1 MSREAFE
8 KLVENKFSHPS
19 LQRDYANTRRYELAS
34 RNWWWELYNIVPEE
48 MEAQAPVVADNERLT
63 ESKNMILQGV
73 VDLLKS
79 ARDNN
84 SLITERMLIGIT
96 NKINAAEAMLKE
108 SKK

>member
-1 MSREAFE
+1 MVDIDTANYKSEIKRLERELEA
-8 KLVENKFSHPS
+8 KL
-19 LQRDYANTRRYELAS
+19 
-34 RNWWWELYNIVPEE
+34 
-48 MEAQAPVVADNERLT
+48 AQAPVVAEIELLT

-96 NKINAAEAMLKE
+96 NKINAAEALLKE
-108 SKK
+108 SKS